1 MSLSVQT
8 SYGTYTEDQ
17 LRDLKLAIKE
27 GCSVKVQIKHQ
38 QDNFKDIVNSTADKL
53 NLPKDLIKSLV
64 DVEYKQSYQEVTAK
78 QSEFQA
84 LYEAMNEVK

>member
-1 MSLSVQT
+1 MSLSIQT

-17 LRDLKLAIKE
+17 LRDLKLAINE
-27 GCSVKVQIKHQ
+27 GCSVKVQVKHQ
-38 QDNFKDIVNSTADKL
+38 QDNLKDIVGATADKFK
-53 NLPKDLIKSLV
+53 LPKDLIKSLI